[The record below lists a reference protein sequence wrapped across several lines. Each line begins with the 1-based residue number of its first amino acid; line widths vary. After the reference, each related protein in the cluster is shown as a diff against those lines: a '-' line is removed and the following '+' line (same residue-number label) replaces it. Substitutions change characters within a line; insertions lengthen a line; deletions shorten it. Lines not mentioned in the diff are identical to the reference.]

1 MIRSITNAEYTQE
14 AKSALLKLCG
24 TEFPDPYL
32 DPFPAKVE
40 SSLIVGGCYPDDELM
55 KSIVTVGTKL
65 GEGGFFM
72 SANYKVSSEEAF
84 PSHWY
89 ITFDEILNYPKIT
102 HPHTIQY
109 IFYSTQGLWGIVS
122 SDDAHSVFGGTESFI
137 KEVTQ
142 TTPGIENDVL
152 DFIDYWKRT
161 KKDYPEKVNV
171 SWMEILLK
179 NVYGE
184 QEAEQFLIKMN
195 WNEIADLNKLFPFS
209 PEYRFA

>member
-1 MIRSITNAEYTQE
+1 MIRLMTNAEYAQE

-24 TEFPDPYL
+24 TELPDPYL
-32 DPFPAKVE
+32 EPFPAKVE

-55 KSIVTVGTKL
+55 KSIVKVGTKL

-72 SANYKVSSEEAF
+72 SANYKNSSEQAF

-89 ITFDEILNYPKIT
+89 ITFDEILNYQKIT
-102 HPHTIQY
+102 HPHAIQY
-109 IFYSTQGLWGIVS
+109 VFYSTHGLWGIVS
-122 SDDAHSVFGGTESFI
+122 SDDTHSVFGGTTSFV

-142 TTPGIENDVL
+142 STPEIENDVL
-152 DFIDYWKRT
+152 DFIDHWKRT

-184 QEAEQFLIKMN
+184 QEAEQFLTKMS
-195 WNEIADLNKLFPFS
+195 WDEIAELNRLFPYP